1 MTTQETTTRT
11 TTTSTAT
18 NTATGAAKSTEPN
31 TTTGAESARYAP
43 EHAPRLRWAEL
54 VPDVY
59 KAMVRLDAAARRG
72 VDPLLLELVK
82 IRASQLNH
90 CAFCL
95 DMHTK
100 DALAAGESVERIVQL
115 GAWEESR
122 HFYTEKELA
131 AIELTEAVTVLSGG
145 TSRTESGGG
154 FVPDEVYERAARQF
168 EEAELAQLIAA
179 ITVINAWNRFGVT
192 CRLVPGHYRAGQ
204 YK

>member
-1 MTTQETTTRT
+1 MTQ
-11 TTTSTAT
+11 
-18 NTATGAAKSTEPN
+18 N
-31 TTTGAESARYAP
+31 TTTNGTTTADGTAPYAP
-43 EHAPRLRWAEL
+43 EHAPRLHWAEL
-54 VPDVY
+54 APDVY

-72 VDPLLLELVK
+72 VDPVLLELVK

-131 AIELTEAVTVLSGG
+131 AIELTEAVTVLTGG
-145 TSRTESGGG
+145 TSRTESGGR
-154 FVPDEVYERAARQF
+154 FVPDEVYERAARHF
-168 EEAELAQLIAA
+168 EEADLAQLIAA

-192 CRLVPGHYRAGQ
+192 CRMVPGHYQAGQ
-204 YK
+204 HK